1 MPRDGATA
9 PGLYY
14 PLNMET
20 LRNNLSTCGAVG
32 AVALSYSDAEQVL
45 RCCALVGSIAWTCY
59 NFYTA
64 TQKPK
69 GKK

>member
-1 MPRDGATA
+1 
-9 PGLYY
+9 
-14 PLNMET
+14 MET